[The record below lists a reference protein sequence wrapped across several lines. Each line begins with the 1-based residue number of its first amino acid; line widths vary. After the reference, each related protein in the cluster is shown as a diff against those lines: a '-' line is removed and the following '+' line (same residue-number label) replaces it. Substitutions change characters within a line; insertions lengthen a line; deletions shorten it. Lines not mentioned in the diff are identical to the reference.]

1 MNPMPRVSFVLPLA
15 AGWPI
20 LPVDSRTR
28 FFRGQEAFMQS
39 FIVRSCTLFLCLF
52 LSGTVFAQGVYV
64 TRGANGPVFSDKPQS
79 GAKEVTLKPLNVV
92 PPMPVEPARPDPLSS
107 GKPPGNRSVPVVE
120 VYRHFSI
127 VSPADNGSVLGDTSL
142 LEVRLAVDPPLLLGE
157 GHAFVVR
164 INGRFVEQ
172 RFTSTEFVIPPAFW
186 DDGYLPA
193 DSRMQVDAS
202 IVDGAG
208 QIVIRAAPVAFH
220 TRQRVVYPQ
229 PYPVVPVY
237 PLPPRPHRPVKPPHK
252 PHAPDKV
259 PDEAPVSSGRKMK

>member
-1 MNPMPRVSFVLPLA
+1 
-15 AGWPI
+15 
-20 LPVDSRTR
+20 
-28 FFRGQEAFMQS
+28 MQS
-39 FIVRSCTLFLCLF
+39 FIVRCCTLFLVFF
-52 LSGTVFAQGVYV
+52 LSGTVVAQGVYV

-79 GAKEVTLKPLNVV
+79 GAKEVMLKPLNVV
-92 PPMPVEPARPDPLSS
+92 PATPAAPAPPDTLSS
-107 GKPPGNRSVPVVE
+107 GKPSGSSSAPVME
-120 VYRHFSI
+120 VYRQFSI
-127 VSPADNGSVLGDTSL
+127 ISPADNGTVLGDTSL
-142 LEVRLAVDPPLLLGE
+142 LEVRLAVEPPLLIGE

-186 DDGYLPA
+186 DDGYLPPG
-193 DSRMQVDAS
+193 SRMQVDAS

-208 QIVIRAAPVAFH
+208 QIVMRAAPVAFH
-220 TRQRVVYPQ
+220 TRQRVVYPH